1 MEDFIKLRKL
11 LNDDYEIILVG
22 LTPEQ
27 KKALPEN
34 MIGIT
39 RTNNVNELRELYAI
53 ADVFLNPTYEDNFPT
68 TNIESLASGTP
79 IITYRTGGSP
89 EALDKNT
96 GVVISKGNIASIK
109 IVLQEMRRLSFIDSI
124 KRSCQFNKDDK
135 ALEYLELYK

>member
-1 MEDFIKLRKL
+1 M